1 MYFILPQRNLQSN
14 THVNNLYD
22 IDGNIKL
29 QTSTSKS
36 LPNTPKNE
44 EVQINQTKTRACSA
58 VVNANRKDDFRGLDA
73 YLERKQMEKHGSYL
87 TSENY
92 NNTRTCNEESNLEYP
107 THVQNTDTQ
116 LHLLEDNY
124 SNRLEFIVRDEEQS
138 ESLSSQYQEIFKFSI
153 SFENNFV
160 EDPSRTSNNTTG

>member
-1 MYFILPQRNLQSN
+1 MS
-14 THVNNLYD
+14 NLYD

-44 EVQINQTKTRACSA
+44 EVQIKQTKTRACSA

-92 NNTRTCNEESNLEYP
+92 NNTRTCNEESDLQHP
-107 THVQNTDTQ
+107 THVQNCIDTQ
-116 LHLLEDNY
+116 LHLLADSSCFN
-124 SNRLEFIVRDEEQS
+124 SSEFIIRDEEQS
-138 ESLSSQYQEIFKFSI
+138 RSLPSQYQDTFKFSI
-153 SFENNFV
+153 SFNENNFV
-160 EDPSRTSNNTTG
+160 EDKSHTSSNATG